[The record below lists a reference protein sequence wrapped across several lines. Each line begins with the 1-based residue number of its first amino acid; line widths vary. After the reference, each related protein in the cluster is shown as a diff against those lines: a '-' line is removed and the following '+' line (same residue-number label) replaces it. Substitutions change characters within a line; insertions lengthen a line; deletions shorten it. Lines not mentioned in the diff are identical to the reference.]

1 MGRLHLGVGVRYERE
16 GQACVVVQVLRDER
30 LLVEDQSGGGQA
42 VVTRGELTDA
52 WAGGALRFV
61 ARGPGARSV
70 GAGEGVLPT
79 AYTIADFHLLPEAA
93 RAEAWRRYTL
103 IRPLLAW
110 PAGARTRRA
119 IEEYLSSDARGSHG
133 QRVGPGGY
141 QPGQR
146 GAVPARVRGERGGH
160 PGAGAGHGAGRRR
173 GGCGCRR
180 GRSSR
185 CMTRSWRRGVYCATG
200 RRAGRGRRSP
210 SSWTSETRIARG
222 GPRFIPA
229 ASKSKGVSYKWL
241 VELDAQLRAEIMVL
255 LALAERMDEREQHH
269 RDGAAR

>member
-1 MGRLHLGVGVRYERE
+1 MRLAAPAARYGGRERPWGAACRCGAGGVPGGAVGALARADGRGDAGRDGCGRL
-16 GQACVVVQVLRDER
+16 
-30 LLVEDQSGGGQA
+30 
-42 VVTRGELTDA
+42 
-52 WAGGALRFV
+52 
-61 ARGPGARSV
+61 
-70 GAGEGVLPT
+70 
-79 AYTIADFHLLPEAA
+79 

-119 IEEYLSSDARGSHG
+119 IEEYLSSRRARGSRG

-146 GAVPARVRGERGGH
+146 GAVPAGVRGERGGH

-185 CMTRSWRRGVYCATG
+185 CMTRSWRRGAYCATG